1 MKIVISIIILL
12 VILYLI
18 ILNKTELFSQP
29 SIEPMLPP
37 LEKELFYKY
46 LDKATNY
53 LEFGSGGSTYNAVL
67 RNNIKNIVSVE
78 SDKIWYNKINNM
90 INNKKLIYKFIDL
103 NANPN
108 NFGYPENVS
117 LDIMK
122 SYPSVIEQ
130 YKNIN
135 FDLIL
140 IDGRFRVAC
149 ALICFKYINNN
160 CFILFDDIIGRPHY
174 NEVFNY
180 YDKIESVGRMIVFK
194 KKQNINYPSEQL
206 INNYIN
212 DPR

>member
-1 MKIVISIIILL
+1 
-12 VILYLI
+12 
-18 ILNKTELFSQP
+18 
-29 SIEPMLPP
+29 MLPP

-46 LDKATNY
+46 LNKATNY

-67 RNNIKNIVSVE
+67 RNNIKNILSVE
-78 SDKIWYNKINNM
+78 SDKLWYNKINNM

-117 LDIMK
+117 FDIMK
-122 SYPSVIEQ
+122 LYPSVIEQ
-130 YKNIN
+130 YKHIN

-149 ALICFKYINNN
+149 ALICFKYIDNN
-160 CFILFDDIIGRPHY
+160 CFVLFDDIIGRPHY

-180 YDKIESVGRMIVFK
+180 YNKIESVGRMIVFK
-194 KKQNINYPSEQL
+194 KKTNINYPSEQL